1 MDFSTLLNG
10 QRYLFYIKPEHGYKP
25 FRANLIDILYNYQGT
40 IRFEKVRFADIQ
52 DDTKNIT
59 HSRMVT
65 MPLAWIEKIET
76 LEEIL
81 DTNNNNINNNNTLTL
96 VPSEILLQVDGF
108 L

>member
-1 MDFSTLLNG
+1 MDFKTLRNG
-10 QRYLFYIKPEHGYKP
+10 QRYLFHIKPEHGYKP

-40 IRFEKVRFADIQ
+40 IRFTKVRFSNIQ

-59 HSRMVT
+59 HAMMVS
-65 MPLAWIEKIET
+65 MPLVWIEKIET

-81 DTNNNNINNNNTLTL
+81 DTNNNNTNNNNTLTL

>member
-10 QRYLFYIKPEHGYKP
+10 QRYLFHIKQEHGYKP
-25 FRANLIDILYNYQGT
+25 FRANLIDILYIYQGT
-40 IRFEKVRFADIQ
+40 IRFTKVRFANIQ

-81 DTNNNNINNNNTLTL
+81 DTNNNNNNTLTL
-96 VPSEILLQVDGF
+96 VPSEILLQVDDF